1 MKAKECLREA
11 QLTPYTT
18 TLTTVADRHGVS
30 VSFIHS
36 DPDWPIFELSKG
48 GHRIRC
54 FNALTDEVGA
64 ATFHLLNNKQACHA
78 WLVSMKIPVP
88 QQMRYVAENHAE
100 AVAFLKKHAPIVVKP
115 CMQWGGRG
123 VAMGVR
129 TPKELVEAVRRA
141 RRYEPDIVLEETVRG
156 EDLRVILVDGSVVAA
171 ICRTPASVVG
181 DGEHTVQQLIALKN
195 AKRRKIDP
203 SNIIPWDAETRNNL
217 RELGIKPS
225 FVPSQ
230 GRPVRV
236 RLTNNYHTGGDVEL
250 VFRIPVR
257 AQRIAE
263 QIADDLQI
271 PLVAVDFLID
281 RETKH
286 MHVIEVSPDM
296 AISPPEG
303 EIVAEAFME
312 ALFPEGE

>member
-11 QLTPYTT
+11 QLTPYTI
-18 TLTTVADRHGVS
+18 TLTTVAARHGVS

-48 GHRIRC
+48 GRRIRC

-78 WLVSMKIPVP
+78 WLTAMKVPVP
-88 QQMRYVAENHAE
+88 QQMRYVAENHAD
-100 AVAFLKKHAPIVVKP
+100 AVAFLKKYAPIVVKP

-129 TPKELVEAVRRA
+129 TAKELDEAVRRA
-141 RRYEPDIVLEETVRG
+141 RRYEPEVVLEETVSG
-156 EDLRVILVDGSVVAA
+156 DDLRVILVDGCVAA
-171 ICRTPASVVG
+171 SIRRTPACVVG
-181 DGEHTVQQLIALKN
+181 DGVHTVQQLIGLKN

-203 SNIIPWDAETRNNL
+203 SNLIPWDSETRNNL
-217 RELGIKPS
+217 CEFGVKPTDI
-225 FVPSQ
+225 PPCGQ
-230 GRPVRV
+230 RVRV
-236 RLTNNYHTGGDVEL
+236 RLTHNYHTGGDVEM
-250 VFRIPVR
+250 VSRIPVR

-263 QIADDLQI
+263 YIADTLAI

-281 RETKH
+281 PATKQI
-286 MHVIEVSPDM
+286 HVIEVSPDM

-303 EIVAEAFME
+303 ETVAEAFME
-312 ALFPEGE
+312 ALFPAGE

>member
-18 TLTTVADRHGVS
+18 TLTTVAARHGVS

-36 DPDWPIFELSKG
+36 APDWPIFELSKG
-48 GHRIRC
+48 GRRIRC

-78 WLVSMKIPVP
+78 WLSQMKIHVP
-88 QQMRYVAENHAE
+88 RQMRYDTARHAE
-100 AVAFLKKHAPIVVKP
+100 AVAFLKEHAPIVVKP

-129 TPKELVEAVRRA
+129 TPKELKDAVSRA
-141 RRYEPDIVLEETVRG
+141 RRYEPDVILEETVSG
-156 EDLRVILVDGSVVAA
+156 DDLRVILVDGFVVAA

-225 FVPSQ
+225 WVPPQ
-230 GRPVRV
+230 GQRIRV
-236 RLTNNYHTGGDVEL
+236 RLTNNYHTGGDVEM
-250 VFRIPVR
+250 VSRIPVR

-271 PLVAVDFLID
+271 PLVAVDFLVD

-303 EIVAEAFME
+303 ETVAEAFME

>member
-1 MKAKECLREA
+1 MKAKECLRES

-18 TLTTVADRHGVS
+18 TLTTVAARHGVS

-36 DPDWPIFELSKG
+36 DSDWPIFELSKAG
-48 GHRIRC
+48 RRIRC

-78 WLVSMKIPVP
+78 WLASMKIPVP
-88 QQMRYVAENHAE
+88 QQLRYVAENHAE

-129 TPKELVEAVRRA
+129 TPKELVDAVRRA
-141 RRYEPDIVLEETVRG
+141 RCYEPDIVLEETVRG
-156 EDLRVILVDGSVVAA
+156 EDLRVILVDGFVVAA

-225 FVPSQ
+225 FVPAQ
-230 GRPVRV
+230 GRRVQV